1 MLSLDSL
8 GVLPSGTR
16 TTRAVDESVI
26 LFYHYVLE
34 MVTIEEAMLESNQI
48 GPVQLLYTLGA
59 TKTTCGVVPRTASGS
74 TGCTCPNFAE

>member
-1 MLSLDSL
+1 MVSLL

-26 LFYHYVLE
+26 LFYHYALK
-34 MVTIEEAMLESNQI
+34 MVTIEEAMLDSNQI

-59 TKTTCGVVPRTASGS
+59 TMTTCGVVHRTASGS
-74 TGCTCPNFAE
+74 TGGCTCPNFAE